1 MSLTQPQ
8 AELRPPTPKDGAPV
22 FHLISRCPPLDINS
36 MYCNLLQC
44 THFANT
50 SVVAEATGN
59 TNEELVGSIS
69 AYLIPERE
77 DTLFIWQV
85 AVDERARG
93 TGLAGNMLNHILHR
107 PVCSQVTYLETT
119 ITESNKASW
128 ALFESLAKKLGT
140 TLEKSV
146 MFDRD
151 IHLAGGHDTELLA
164 RIGPFK
170 LAQTQKHLTAQP
182 DT

>member
-1 MSLTQPQ
+1 MNLPQPKTV
-8 AELRPPTPKDGAPV
+8 LRSPNPNDGASA
-22 FHLISRCPPLDINS
+22 FRLIGRCPPLDINS

-44 THFANT
+44 THFAGT
-50 SVVAEATGN
+50 SVAAVQTVN
-59 TNEELVGSIS
+59 TNEELVGFIS
-69 AYLIPERE
+69 AYLLPERE

-93 TGLAGNMLNHILHR
+93 IGLAGNMLKHILDR
-107 PVCSQVTYLETT
+107 PQNIQVTYLETT

-128 ALFESLAKKLGT
+128 ALFESLTNKLKT
-140 TLEKSV
+140 TLKKSV

-151 IHLAGGHDTELLA
+151 KHLAGEHDTEFLA

-170 LAQTQKHLTAQP
+170 FDQT
-182 DT
+182 

>member
-1 MSLTQPQ
+1 MSFSLPQ
-8 AELRPPTPKDGAPV
+8 TTLRPPTADDGASV
-22 FHLISRCPPLDINS
+22 FRLIGRCPPLDVNS

-44 THFANT
+44 THFSNT
-50 SVVAEATGN
+50 SVAAVHTDN
-59 TNEELVGSIS
+59 SNEVVVGFIS
-69 AYLIPERE
+69 AYLIPERN

-93 TGLAGNMLNHILHR
+93 MGLAANMLKHILDR
-107 PVCSQVTYLETT
+107 PQLSHITHLETT

-128 ALFESLAKKLGT
+128 ALFERLATSLETRLD
-140 TLEKSV
+140 KSV

-151 IHLAGGHDTELLA
+151 KHFAGEHDTELLA

-170 LAQTQKHLTAQP
+170 INK
-182 DT
+182 

>member
-1 MSLTQPQ
+1 MSLSLPQ
-8 AELRPPTPKDGAPV
+8 TVLRPPTPNDGASV
-22 FHLISRCPPLDINS
+22 FRLIGRCPPLDVNS

-44 THFANT
+44 THFAGT
-50 SVVAEATGN
+50 SVAAVQTVS
-59 TNEELVGSIS
+59 TNEELVGFIS

-93 TGLAGNMLNHILHR
+93 TGLAGDMLKHILDR
-107 PVCSQVTYLETT
+107 PQCSQITYLETT

-128 ALFESLAKKLGT
+128 ALFESLANKLGT
-140 TLEKSV
+140 RLEKSV

-151 IHLAGGHDTELLA
+151 KHLADEHETELLA
-164 RIGPFK
+164 RIGPFTF
-170 LAQTQKHLTAQP
+170 AQT
-182 DT
+182 

>member
-1 MSLTQPQ
+1 MSLSPPQ
-8 AELRPPTPKDGAPV
+8 TTLRPPTPNDGASV
-22 FHLISRCPPLDINS
+22 FRLIERCPPLDTNS

-50 SVVAEATGN
+50 SVVAVQTVN
-59 TNEELVGSIS
+59 TSDELVGCIS

-77 DTLFIWQV
+77 NTLFIWQV

-93 TGLAGNMLNHILHR
+93 IGLAGSMLKHILGR
-107 PVCSQVTYLETT
+107 TQCSQITHLETS

-128 ALFESLAKKLGT
+128 ALFESLANKLEA
-140 TLEKSV
+140 TLTKSV

-151 IHLAGGHDTELLA
+151 KHLAGEHDTEFLA

-170 LAQTQKHLTAQP
+170 FAQT
-182 DT
+182 

>member
-1 MSLTQPQ
+1 MSLSQPQ
-8 AELRPPTPKDGAPV
+8 TSLRLPTPNDGASV
-22 FHLISRCPPLDINS
+22 FRLIGRCPPLDTNS

-44 THFANT
+44 SHFAGT
-50 SVVAEATGN
+50 SVAAVQTVN
-59 TNEELVGSIS
+59 TNEELVGFIS
-69 AYLIPERE
+69 AYLIPGRE

-93 TGLAGNMLNHILHR
+93 IGLAGNMLKHILDR
-107 PVCSQVTYLETT
+107 PLCSQVTYLETT

-128 ALFESLAKKLGT
+128 ALFKSLANKLGT

-151 IHLAGGHDTELLA
+151 KHLAGEHDTEHLA
-164 RIGPFK
+164 RIGPFNF
-170 LAQTQKHLTAQP
+170 AQT
-182 DT
+182 

>member
-1 MSLTQPQ
+1 MKSSQPQ
-8 AELRPPTPKDGAPV
+8 TVLRPPTPNDGASV
-22 FHLISRCPPLDINS
+22 FRLIGRCPPLDSNS

-44 THFANT
+44 THFAGT
-50 SVVAEATGN
+50 SVAAVQTVN
-59 TNEELVGSIS
+59 TNEELVGFIS

-85 AVDERARG
+85 AVDEHARG
-93 TGLAGNMLNHILHR
+93 NGLAVNMLKHILDR
-107 PVCSQVTYLETT
+107 SLCSQITYLETT

-128 ALFESLAKKLGT
+128 ALFESLANKLGT

-146 MFDRD
+146 MFDSD
-151 IHLAGGHDTELLA
+151 KHLAGEHDTELLA

-170 LAQTQKHLTAQP
+170 FAQT
-182 DT
+182 

>member
-1 MSLTQPQ
+1 MSLPQ
-8 AELRPPTPKDGAPV
+8 LQTVLRPPTPNDGASV
-22 FHLISRCPPLDINS
+22 FRLIGRCPPLDTNS

-44 THFANT
+44 THFAGT
-50 SVVAEATGN
+50 SVVAVQTVN

-69 AYLIPERE
+69 AYLIPERAG
-77 DTLFIWQV
+77 TLFIWQV
-85 AVDERARG
+85 AVDECARG
-93 TGLAGNMLNHILHR
+93 IGLAGNMLKHILNR
-107 PVCSQVTYLETT
+107 PQCSQITYLETS

-128 ALFESLAKKLGT
+128 ALFESLANKLGT

-151 IHLAGGHDTELLA
+151 KHLAGEHDTEFLA

-170 LAQTQKHLTAQP
+170 FAQT
-182 DT
+182 

>member
-1 MSLTQPQ
+1 MNLPQPKTV
-8 AELRPPTPKDGAPV
+8 LRSPNPNDGASA
-22 FHLISRCPPLDINS
+22 FRLIGSCPPLDINS

-44 THFANT
+44 THFAGT
-50 SVVAEATGN
+50 SVAAVQTVN
-59 TNEELVGSIS
+59 TNEELVGFIS
-69 AYLIPERE
+69 AYLLPERE

-93 TGLAGNMLNHILHR
+93 IGLAGNMLKHILDR
-107 PVCSQVTYLETT
+107 PQNIQVTYLETT

-128 ALFESLAKKLGT
+128 ALFESLTNKLKT
-140 TLEKSV
+140 TLKKSV

-151 IHLAGGHDTELLA
+151 KHLAGEHDTEFLA

-170 LAQTQKHLTAQP
+170 FDQT
-182 DT
+182 

>member
-1 MSLTQPQ
+1 MSLSHPQ
-8 AELRPPTPKDGAPV
+8 TELRPPTPNDGASV
-22 FHLISRCPPLDINS
+22 FSLIGRCPPLDTNS

-44 THFANT
+44 THFAGTSVAAVQTVNT
-50 SVVAEATGN
+50 S
-59 TNEELVGSIS
+59 EELVGFIS

-77 DTLFIWQV
+77 DTLFIWQA

-93 TGLAGNMLNHILHR
+93 IGLASNMLKHILDR
-107 PVCSQVTYLETT
+107 PQCNQITHLETT

-140 TLEKSV
+140 TLVKSV

-151 IHLAGGHDTELLA
+151 KHLASEHDTEFLV
-164 RIGPFK
+164 RIGSFK
-170 LAQTQKHLTAQP
+170 FAQT
-182 DT
+182 

>member
-1 MSLTQPQ
+1 MSLSQPQ
-8 AELRPPTPKDGAPV
+8 IVLRPPTPNDGASV
-22 FHLISRCPPLDINS
+22 FRLIGRCPPLDTNS

-44 THFANT
+44 SHFAGT
-50 SVVAEATGN
+50 SVAAVQTVN
-59 TNEELVGSIS
+59 TNEELVGFIS
-69 AYLIPERE
+69 AYLIPGRE

-93 TGLAGNMLNHILHR
+93 IGLAGNMLKHILDR
-107 PVCSQVTYLETT
+107 PLCSQVTYLETT

-128 ALFESLAKKLGT
+128 ALFKSLANKLGT

-151 IHLAGGHDTELLA
+151 KHLAGEHDTEHLA
-164 RIGPFK
+164 RIGPFNF
-170 LAQTQKHLTAQP
+170 AQT
-182 DT
+182 

>member
-1 MSLTQPQ
+1 MSLSQPQ
-8 AELRPPTPKDGAPV
+8 TVLRPPTPNDGASV
-22 FHLISRCPPLDINS
+22 FRLIGRCPPLDTNS

-44 THFANT
+44 THFAGT
-50 SVVAEATGN
+50 SVTAVHTDD
-59 TNEELVGSIS
+59 TKEELVGFIS

-93 TGLAGNMLNHILHR
+93 SGLAGNMLQHILDR
-107 PVCSQVTYLETT
+107 QLCSQITHLETT

-128 ALFESLAKKLGT
+128 ALFESLANKLET
-140 TLEKSV
+140 RLQKST

-151 IHLAGGHDTELLA
+151 KHLAGEHDTEFLA
-164 RIGPFK
+164 RIGPFQF
-170 LAQTQKHLTAQP
+170 AQT
-182 DT
+182 